1 MRKVIFILCLLP
13 LISFGQE
20 MNNDKLNEIYT
31 TLSDSIQGNNGA
43 WQFFVNDV
51 QLASFTDTNHN
62 RMRIIS
68 PIVEANTLD
77 DDLLKAALVANFHTA
92 LDVKYAVSEGILWA
106 VFIHPLKE
114 LTDYQV
120 KDAISQ
126 VYHANVNFGT
136 TFASTSLTF
145 PWAGSETKEPDK
157 KKKTSKTKK
166 I

>member
-1 MRKVIFILCLLP
+1 
-13 LISFGQE
+13 

-68 PIVEANTLD
+68 PIVEANSLD

-114 LTDYQV
+114 LTDHQV

-126 VYHANVNFGT
+126 VYHANINFGT

-145 PWAGSETKEPDK
+145 PWAGSEAKEPDK